1 VPFSHCNSY
10 ESPTRHAVRP
20 HARLK
25 VRFVRNSS
33 AHSLH
38 SSRSPI
44 AYNHRA
50 YHIRTQIFARARERV
65 QHHHSRHQNS
75 AKGGAAVAPTA
86 MVELT
91 TRGPPSAMATRQ
103 IRGGAQPAA
112 SVHNISRG
120 HRGSATQ
127 VSALVSDAF
136 HGGGRRGLAGH
147 VMHTSDHLPSK
158 GVGAQGVGGESG
170 GGGLARVHGCGVQ
183 GKFERCMRDKFN
195 IDLDDMPAIDRE
207 PVPLPWWI
215 AAFHMAVVLVAAV
228 IAIRDIYG
236 ATDCGQSRQES
247 IAAGA
252 TREAFT
258 HTDSVEQPSSSV
270 SVSSSFNASPSS
282 LLTHSKRQNYV
293 AIECLGRTYSILWRR
308 WSSPPNECGCRGMVR
323 TRMRGGE
330 QTSELTWDTPHNH
343 TPHAYHPPR

>member
-1 VPFSHCNSY
+1 M
-10 ESPTRHAVRP
+10 
-20 HARLK
+20 
-25 VRFVRNSS
+25 
-33 AHSLH
+33 
-38 SSRSPI
+38 
-44 AYNHRA
+44 
-50 YHIRTQIFARARERV
+50 FARAREKI

-103 IRGGAQPAA
+103 NIRGAQPAA

-120 HRGSATQ
+120 HNKHRRGSAKQ

-147 VMHTSDHLPSK
+147 VMHTSDHMPSNAVEHV
-158 GVGAQGVGGESG
+158 GVGAQGAGGGGG
-170 GGGLARVHGCGVQ
+170 GGGLARVHGCGLQ
-183 GKFERCMRDKFN
+183 GKFERGMRDKFN

-207 PVPLPWWI
+207 PVPLPWWA
-215 AAFHMAVVLVAAV
+215 AAFHMTVVLAVFV

-236 ATDCGQSRQES
+236 ATDCGQSRQQS
-247 IAAGA
+247 IAAGGDHFAFADSA

-258 HTDSVEQPSSSV
+258 ETEEEGGST
-270 SVSSSFNASPSS
+270 
-282 LLTHSKRQNYV
+282 LSKRQNYV

-323 TRMRGGE
+323 ADFSLPGTQHTITHHTCTCHRLPTYKYAR
-330 QTSELTWDTPHNH
+330 TLTTHRAN
-343 TPHAYHPPR
+343 T